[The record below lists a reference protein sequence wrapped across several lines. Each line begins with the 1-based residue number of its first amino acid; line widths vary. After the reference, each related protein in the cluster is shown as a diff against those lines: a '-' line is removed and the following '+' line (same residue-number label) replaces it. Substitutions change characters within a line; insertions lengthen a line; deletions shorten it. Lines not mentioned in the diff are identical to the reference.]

1 MVFDATRTGLGRAP
15 QGESSMSARKEILI
29 GARRSLIALT
39 VVLIAT
45 GGVFF
50 GAQYLADQVKNQI
63 LQLQQ
68 QQAQNEITL
77 KQKLIDATS
86 LREGMDNFETLRKQG
101 LVGLPAREAWV
112 EQLIASRAKMG
123 LPSTLTYTLQP
134 PKPLKQQDAQA
145 LPATVEPG
153 SIAEATDGPL
163 LHDLEFKI
171 SAIHEDELLALL
183 RDYQSHVM
191 GRFRVN
197 ACTLATPL
205 ENGLSASCTLRF
217 FTLPDPRDLPPNSS
231 KSVLAPKQ
239 G

>member
-1 MVFDATRTGLGRAP
+1 
-15 QGESSMSARKEILI
+15 MSANKAIFI
-29 GARRSLIALT
+29 GARRSLIALSAALVT
-39 VVLIAT
+39 T

-50 GAQYLADQVKNQI
+50 GAQYLVDQARNQI
-63 LQLQQ
+63 QQLQQ
-68 QQAQNEITL
+68 QQAQDETAL

-86 LREGMDNFETLRKQG
+86 LHEGIDKFETLRKQG

-112 EQLIASRAKMG
+112 EQLISTRAKLG
-123 LPSTLTYTLQP
+123 LPSTLTYTLLP
-134 PKPLKQQDAQA
+134 PKPLKQQGAESA
-145 LPATVEPG
+145 LATAEPG
-153 SIAEATDGPL
+153 AVAEATDGPL
-163 LHDLEFKI
+163 FHDLEFKI